1 MRSLQQYR
9 LFVTLFILPILV
21 IVGVVVAITFVA
33 GGDEGEPAETVGG
46 TAQTTAGTGLP
57 GTTVSS
63 QAPIVTMPA
72 IATAPTQTPVPEPT
86 PIDQPTPTVSPTPT
100 MPPVDTPTPEPEG
113 PIEYAVQDG
122 DTLFTIAVEFGVS
135 VQDLVEFNE
144 LPDENF
150 VFVGQVLEI
159 PTDPSQIIER
169 RESRPIPTTAVVIPV
184 EGLNVRDEANTETST
199 VQYVAGG
206 GSELALTGVKKK
218 IDGVEWWELDDG
230 NWTQGQYLEIGVKAA
245 PTEAPTETPAPEAG
259 TTPAGDAT
267 TTPAGDATTTPAV
280 AGDTVTAVVVP
291 DAGLNVRE
299 LADPNATVAYVAP
312 GASTIELTSETVVVN
327 GVTWWQVYDGNWVQ
341 GQFLKFG

>member
-1 MRSLQQYR
+1 M
-9 LFVTLFILPILV
+9 
-21 IVGVVVAITFVA
+21 
-33 GGDEGEPAETVGG
+33 
-46 TAQTTAGTGLP
+46 
-57 GTTVSS
+57 
-63 QAPIVTMPA
+63 
-72 IATAPTQTPVPEPT
+72 
-86 PIDQPTPTVSPTPT
+86 
-100 MPPVDTPTPEPEG
+100 
-113 PIEYAVQDG
+113 
-122 DTLFTIAVEFGVS
+122 
-135 VQDLVEFNE
+135 
-144 LPDENF
+144 
-150 VFVGQVLEI
+150 
-159 PTDPSQIIER
+159 
-169 RESRPIPTTAVVIPV
+169 
-184 EGLNVRDEANTETST
+184 
-199 VQYVAGG
+199 AGG

-230 NWTQGQYLEIGVKAA
+230 NWTQGQYLELGVKAA

-259 TTPAGDAT
+259 

>member
-33 GGDEGEPAETVGG
+33 GGDEGEPTETVGG
-46 TAQTTAGTGLP
+46 AAPTTAGAVLP
-57 GTTVSS
+57 GTTASS

-72 IATAPTQTPVPEPT
+72 IAAAPTQTPVPEPT
-86 PIDQPTPTVSPTPT
+86 PTVQPTPTVSPTPT

-135 VQDLVEFNE
+135 VQDLVEFND

-169 RESRPIPTTAVVIPV
+169 RESQPVPTTAVVIPV
-184 EGLNVRDEANTETST
+184 EGLNVRDAPNTETST

-206 GSELALTGVKKK
+206 GSELALTGVKKT
-218 IDGVEWWELDDG
+218 IDGAEWWEVDDG
-230 NWTQGQYLEIGVKAA
+230 NWVQSQYLELGVKAA

-259 TTPAGDAT
+259 

-299 LADPNATVAYVAP
+299 TADPNGTVAYVAP
-312 GASTIELTSETVVVN
+312 GASPLELTSETVVVN
-327 GVTWWQVYDGNWVQ
+327 GVTWWRVYDGNWVQ
-341 GQFLKFG
+341 GQYLKFG